1 MSEKPWLQAF
11 EEEAARL
18 RPLWQANYDDHIE
31 LAPKYPTE
39 PPKWWFNKWAAEQ
52 PDKPYV
58 MQGDTV
64 ITYGVANDIAR
75 RLANALT
82 SLGVKKGDRVAIM
95 SPNLPQYVL
104 SIQALLKIGAIEVP
118 TNPLYTVPEISVQ
131 FKDSGAETVIVLAMF
146 ADKVIEVMKDPDSPV
161 KRVIAFQVPTM
172 PIELEKG
179 EGIYDFNEIIGAAD
193 NTEPEVELTPD
204 DIVRLQYTG
213 GTTGVPKGCVLTNHN
228 VMSKAVRIGQWVTN
242 NYTTMEAGDMRAL
255 SIIPL
260 NHIFGFMS
268 AVAFNFF
275 CGGSLVTI
283 PAPDPDAIMDAIE
296 KYKPATLPAVPAL
309 LIMLLNHPR
318 FPNTD
323 FSCFIGGVFC
333 GGSPLPEEVLKRF
346 EELGK
351 CRIVEGY
358 GMSESCQQVTSNS
371 GHHTRKIGSVGVP
384 WVDTDVL
391 IVDDIKGVEI
401 MPIGEPGE
409 IIFRGP
415 QLMREYW
422 NNPEETSMVLRD
434 GWFYTGDIGRMDEDG
449 FFYIVD
455 RKKDIII
462 SSGFNVFPREID
474 EVCYAMP
481 EVQDACAI
489 GIPHPKR
496 GEAAKVYI
504 VLRPGA
510 KLTEEE
516 VIARCREK
524 LAPYKVPVQVEFLD
538 DLPRTPVGKPDR
550 KGMRAMAAAKQP
562 EQSQ

>member
-1 MSEKPWLQAF
+1 MSAKPWLKAF
-11 EEEAARL
+11 EEEVARL
-18 RPLWQANYDDHIE
+18 RPLWEANYDDHIE
-31 LAPKYPTE
+31 LSPKYPTE
-39 PPKWWFNKWAAEQ
+39 PPKWWFNKWAAEY

-82 SLGVKKGDRVAIM
+82 SLGVKKGDRVAIL

-131 FKDSGAETVIVLAMF
+131 IKDSGAETVIVMAMF
-146 ADKVIEVMKDPDSPV
+146 AEKAIQVLKDPDSPV
-161 KRVIAFQVPTM
+161 KRVIVFQVPTM
-172 PIELEKG
+172 PIEVEKG
-179 EGIYDFNEIIGAAD
+179 SSIYDFNEIITAAD

-213 GTTGVPKGCVLTNHN
+213 GTTGIPKGCVLTNHN
-228 VMSKAVRIGQWVTN
+228 VISKAVRIGQWVTN
-242 NYTTMEAGDMRAL
+242 NYTTMEAGDIRAL

-260 NHIFGFMS
+260 NHIFGFMA
-268 AVAFNFF
+268 AVGFNFI
-275 CGGSLVTI
+275 CGGSLVTV
-283 PAPDPDAIMDAIE
+283 PVPDPDAIMDAIE
-296 KYKPATLPAVPAL
+296 KYQPATLPAVPAL

-323 FSCFIGGVFC
+323 FSCFRGGVFC
-333 GGSPLPEEVLKRF
+333 GGSPLPEEILLRF
-346 EELGK
+346 EEIGK

-358 GMSESCQQVTSNS
+358 GMSESCQQITSNS

-391 IVDDIKGVEI
+391 IVDSVNGVDI

-422 NNPEETSMVLRD
+422 NNPEETAKVLRD

-462 SSGFNVFPREID
+462 SSGFNVYPREID

-481 EVQDACAI
+481 EVQDACTI
-489 GIPHPKR
+489 GVPHPKR
-496 GEAAKVYI
+496 GEVAKTFL
-504 VLRPGA
+504 VLKPGT

-524 LAPYKVPVQVEFLD
+524 LAPYKVPTEIEFLD

-550 KGMRAMAAAKQP
+550 KSLRAMVA
-562 EQSQ
+562 EQEN